1 MYEDQ
6 KSPPRSNAQKSGN
19 DQPLISD
26 CMSCSE
32 SNGPYV
38 SFVLLLVL
46 ASTQTPSG
54 DVVGALSAVI
64 DVETISSLVL
74 MVLRREDAKRLRG
87 SCCRASTLKAN
98 EVNQSSV
105 L

>member
-1 MYEDQ
+1 MYKYQ

-26 CMSCSE
+26 CMSCSA

-46 ASTQTPSG
+46 VSTQTPSG
-54 DVVGALSAVI
+54 KVVGALSTVI

-74 MVLRREDAKRLRG
+74 MVLRREDAKLLRG